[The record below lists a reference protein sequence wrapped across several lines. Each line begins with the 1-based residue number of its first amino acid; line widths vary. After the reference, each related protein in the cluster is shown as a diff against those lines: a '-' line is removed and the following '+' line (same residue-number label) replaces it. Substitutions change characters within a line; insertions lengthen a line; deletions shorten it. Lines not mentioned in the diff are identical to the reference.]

1 MSILSNSCKYG
12 IRAVI
17 YLALNSEDG
26 KKIGIKKISE
36 DLDIPMPFLGKI
48 LQNLARHKILESSKG
63 PNGGFG
69 LAKNPEE
76 ISMLDIIT
84 IIDGLDLFY
93 ECLIGL
99 KSCSK
104 KGRNS
109 TPCPTNRKFNPIAD
123 QMYEFFKN
131 ETIENLKNEV
141 EESGGNVRI

>member
-17 YLALNSEDG
+17 YLALNDDDG
-26 KKIGIKKISE
+26 RKIGIKKISH

-48 LQNLARHKILESSKG
+48 LQNLARNKILVSTKG
-63 PNGGFG
+63 PHGGFG
-69 LAKNPEE
+69 LNKKPEE
-76 ISMLDIIT
+76 ISMLDIIKV
-84 IIDGLDLFY
+84 IDGLDLFN

-104 KGRNS
+104 KDKNS
-109 TPCPTNRKFNPIAD
+109 TPCPTNRKFKPIAD

-131 ETIENLKNEV
+131 ETIGNLKNEV
-141 EESGGNVRI
+141 EESGGTVGI